1 MGLIQVTRMVRSHL
15 VIFRPFI
22 LQLDLIIVLS
32 FGAASHLF
40 LIGWRASS
48 ACIHWA
54 LDLQV
59 VCILQ
64 NLTLVT
70 QRCIWVLIVLS
81 VSDDNHAGV
90 TGVRLIWLN
99 VRCFLASIGRTSV
112 LVVDNLASIFV
123 LILDLLGLR
132 WHSYVGRNRSTMLL
146 DCSLVGNHH

>member
-15 VIFRPFI
+15 VIFWPFI

-40 LIGWRASS
+40 LIGWWASS
-48 ACIHWA
+48 ACIHGA
-54 LDLQV
+54 LDLHV

-70 QRCIWVLIVLS
+70 QRCIWGLIVLS

-90 TGVRLIWLN
+90 TRVRLILLN
-99 VRCFLASIGRTSV
+99 VRCFLTSIGRTAI
-112 LVVDNLASIFV
+112 LVDDLAGVFV
-123 LILDLLGLR
+123 LILNLLRLR
-132 WHSYVGRNRSTMLL
+132 WDSYICRNRSTMLL
-146 DCSLVGNHH
+146 DCSLVRNHY